1 MLKMSFIRPITPLL
15 WLILFSQ
22 TLCSQEK
29 APFTSPQQDDFLP
42 LLQHLSAPE
51 MEGRETATNGG
62 KSAARFLTEKMK
74 EIGLQP
80 IGDSFLQ
87 PFKLLKTTLISAG
100 FDTGDK
106 HSGKLLYLTDFAAI
120 GCPSDRELTAELVFA
135 GYGLISSDSVY
146 NSYHELEVRDKIVV
160 VIDGLPGEADTTAL
174 MWKTF
179 GKEFLKQEN
188 GLKTKLQHALNLGA
202 KALLLIQAGSDT
214 SALTTWM
221 TNLTG
226 NDRAQYP
233 DGDYLFPMDTIR
245 QCIPVFL
252 LHHEARQLLGRHL
265 TMDFDQA
272 ALNLAEKPFITAVP
286 GKKASLQTDQ
296 ELVEL
301 HACNVI
307 GMIKG
312 TDSTKTVVIGA
323 HYDHLG
329 KRGDQIYFGADDN
342 ASGTSGVLTLAKKWL
357 QSGIRPS
364 YNLVFACWDAEEKG
378 LFGSSYF
385 VENLTKSG
393 HLPTL
398 YLNMDMISRSAE
410 SDTLERVIS
419 IGIRAG
425 DSSLRQL
432 SNDCNVLS
440 GKRFELDIWDV
451 NGHSGSDYAAFAAA
465 GVPVMTFFSGFHQDY
480 HSPRDRFEAV
490 NPEKM
495 AAILKFIQDCVWNH
509 VKP

>member
-1 MLKMSFIRPITPLL
+1 MPLIRLFITLL
-15 WLILFSQ
+15 WLIFFSQ

-29 APFTSPQQDDFLP
+29 APLTSPQQDDFLP
-42 LLQHLSAPE
+42 LLRQLSAPE

-62 KSAARFLTEKMK
+62 KAAARFLAEKMR
-74 EIGLQP
+74 EMGLQP
-80 IGDSFLQ
+80 IGESFMQ
-87 PFKLLKTTLISAG
+87 PFGLLKTTLITASI
-100 FDTGDK
+100 DTGENI
-106 HSGKLLYLTDFAAI
+106 SEKLLYFNDFAAI
-120 GCPSDRELTAELVFA
+120 GCPSDQKLSAELVFA

-146 NSYHELEVRDKIVV
+146 NSYRELEVRGKIVL

-179 GKEFLKQEN
+179 GKEFLKQES
-188 GLKTKLQHALNLGA
+188 GLKTKLQHALHQGA
-202 KALLLIQAGSDT
+202 KALLLVQAGSDT
-214 SALTTWM
+214 SALMTWM
-221 TNLTG
+221 TTLTG

-233 DGDYLFPMDTIR
+233 DGDYLFPMDTTR

-252 LHHEARQLLGRHL
+252 LHHEARRLMGKHL

-272 ALNLAEKPFITAVP
+272 ALHLAEKPFLTAVT

-307 GMIKG
+307 GMIRG
-312 TDSTKTVVIGA
+312 TDSTKTVVIGG

-329 KRGDQIYFGADDN
+329 KRGDQIYYGADDN
-342 ASGTSGVLTLAKKWL
+342 ASGTSGVLTLAKKWM

-364 YNLVFACWDAEEKG
+364 QNLVFACWDAEEKG
-378 LFGSSYF
+378 LFGSCYF
-385 VENLTKSG
+385 VDNLAKSLR
-393 HLPTL
+393 LPTL

-410 SDTLERVIS
+410 SDTLEKVIS
-419 IGIRAG
+419 IGIRKG

-432 SNDCNVLS
+432 ANGCNQLS
-440 GKRFELDIWDV
+440 GNPFELDIWDV
-451 NGHSGSDYAAFAAA
+451 SGHSGSDYAAFASA

-480 HSPRDRFEAV
+480 HSPRDRFETV
-490 NPEKM
+490 NPGKM
-495 AAILKFIQDCVWNH
+495 AAILKLIQDCMWNQA
-509 VKP
+509 KP